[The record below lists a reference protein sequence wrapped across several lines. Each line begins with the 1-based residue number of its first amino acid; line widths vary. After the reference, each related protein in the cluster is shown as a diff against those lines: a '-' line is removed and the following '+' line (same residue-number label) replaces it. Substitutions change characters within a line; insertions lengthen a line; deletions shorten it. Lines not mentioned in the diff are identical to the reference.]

1 MNRDVF
7 EELVVVKRSGQRVNF
22 NSYKIAVAIKNAFDA
37 VPAKYDEKNINKVY
51 EDVLKHIELNYK
63 SRRTINVEDIQDII
77 ENELKKQKY
86 LDIYDEFSQYRKKRA
101 ESRQAFTIKQQ
112 HKFAKAMEKIKE
124 DNLLGTD
131 NSLKPGQ
138 ILQEYGNTVLNEFV
152 KSYIVDNKYLRMYEE
167 GNIYI
172 NSVSNASL
180 GRFMDVNLIINNKL
194 ECSNSLNE
202 LLKYLFDCIDE
213 VDGEIH
219 ISAIDK
225 LLSKCVYK
233 KFRLLLIEY
242 INNYLDVVGF
252 NNYINMD
259 VLTNVVNKSD
269 YINLY
274 DNLSNLALN
283 ERVKN
288 IFDKAYNDSLEKI
301 KNELYSEMSCFIFSL
316 NDCKRKFSFSLSV
329 GYSSIENLISNILI
343 KIIENNERFDYVS
356 LIYKVKTI
364 DDNNLNNIFELIQ
377 KNKNNALENC
387 NLVENDD
394 YEYFSNGIRIYDN
407 YNDTN
412 YSNGRMIVSKT
423 SINMARIG
431 LIYANKSRKEF
442 YSGLEEMVELVK
454 NELLLMFEI
463 IGNKSKEN
471 YQVLFDDNI
480 VTDEKLESGGKI
492 RKVIKN
498 SNLLI
503 GLVGLKECIEVLE
516 EDNDKQYKLLCDIL
530 EFLNKKCQTFREE
543 TKLNFYLFEPNDDNS
558 RKYFMGLDKS
568 IYGIKKGITD
578 KDEYDLV
585 INSKCLKNDYERIGK
600 VLNNLSGG
608 NIMIKEINNHLTYK
622 KFVIY
627 LQDIIDNKIGF
638 VSFRRNTG

>member
-1 MNRDVF
+1 MNKDVF

-22 NSYKIAVAIKNAFDA
+22 NSYKIAVAIKNAFDT
-37 VPAKYDEKNINKVY
+37 VPDKYDEKNINKVY
-51 EDVLKHIELNYK
+51 ENVLKYIELNYK

-86 LDIYDEFSQYRKKRA
+86 FDIYSEFSQYRKKRA

-112 HKFAKAMEKIKE
+112 HKFAKAMEKIKD

-131 NSLKPGQ
+131 NLLKSGQ
-138 ILQEYGNTVLNEFV
+138 ILYEYGNTVLNEFV
-152 KSYIVDNKYLRMYEE
+152 KSYIVDNKYLRMHEE

-172 NSVSNASL
+172 NSISDASL
-180 GRFMDVNLIINNKL
+180 GRFMDTNLAIKNKL
-194 ECSNSLNE
+194 EESKNLNE
-202 LLKYLFDCIDE
+202 LLKYLLDCLDE

-219 ISAIDK
+219 ISSFDK
-225 LLSKCVYK
+225 LLSNCFLS
-233 KFRLLLIEY
+233 KFKILLFEY
-242 INNYLDVVGF
+242 IDNYIDVVGF
-252 NNYINMD
+252 DNYINMD
-259 VLTNVVNKSD
+259 VLKNVINKSS

-283 ERVKN
+283 ERVKS
-288 IFDKAYNDSLEKI
+288 ILDRAYNDSLKKI
-301 KNELYSEMSCFIFSL
+301 EANLYDEILYFMISL
-316 NDCKRKFSFSLSV
+316 NKSKGYFSFSLTGSN
-329 GYSSIENLISNILI
+329 SSIENIIS
-343 KIIENNERFDYVS
+343 KIILKIVNDNERFERVS
-356 LIYKVKTI
+356 FIYKIKDI
-364 DDNNLNNIFELIQ
+364 DETNLNSIFELI
-377 KNKNNALENC
+377 KENKNIALENY
-387 NLVENDD
+387 NLVGNDD
-394 YEYFSNGIRIYDN
+394 FEYFSNGIRIYDN
-407 YNDTN
+407 YNDDD

-431 LIYANKSRKEF
+431 LIYANKPRKEF
-442 YSGLEEMVELVK
+442 YNGLEEMVELAK

-471 YQVLFDDNI
+471 YKILFNDNI

-503 GLVGLKECIEVLE
+503 GLVGLKECVEVLE
-516 EDNDKQYKLLCDIL
+516 GDTDKQYKLLCDIL
-530 EFLNKKCQTFREE
+530 NFLDKKCQTFREE
-543 TKLNFYLFEPNDDNS
+543 TKLNFYLFEPYDDYS

-578 KDEYDLV
+578 REEYDLL

-600 VLNNLSGG
+600 VFRNLSGG
-608 NIMIKEINNHLTYK
+608 NMMIKEINEHLTYK
-622 KFVIY
+622 KFMIY
-627 LQDIIDNKIGF
+627 IQDIIDNKIGF